1 MRSIPHSECLLTSG
15 DHDANFLAPMIKN
28 PAPPDL
34 SRRERQILDA
44 LYKAGRATAA
54 EVQEAMPAAPSYSA
68 VRTLLKILETK
79 GHVRHEQDGSRYV
92 YLPTVARD
100 AAKRS
105 ALRHLLNT
113 FFEGSTTQAI
123 SALLDDDASRL
134 SNADL
139 DRLTA
144 AIKRARK
151 EGA

>member
-1 MRSIPHSECLLTSG
+1 MALTTQTGS
-15 DHDANFLAPMIKN
+15 ANFLALMAKS
-28 PAPPDL
+28 AVHHDL
-34 SRRERQILDA
+34 SRRERQILDV

-68 VRTLLKILETK
+68 VRTLLRILEDK
-79 GHVRHEQDGSRYV
+79 GHVRHEQDGSRYIYV
-92 YLPTVARD
+92 PTVARD
-100 AAKRS
+100 TAKRS

-123 SALLDDDASRL
+123 AALLDEDANRL
-134 SNADL
+134 SNADW

-144 AIKRARK
+144 EIKRARK

>member
-1 MRSIPHSECLLTSG
+1 MPKS
-15 DHDANFLAPMIKN
+15 A
-28 PAPPDL
+28 APPDL
-34 SRRERQILDA
+34 SRRERQILDV

-54 EVQEAMPAAPSYSA
+54 EVQERIADAPSYSA
-68 VRTLLKILETK
+68 VRTLLRILEDK

-92 YLPTVARD
+92 YLPTVAHD

-123 SALLDDDASRL
+123 AALLDEDSSRL
-134 SNADL
+134 SSDDWN
-139 DRLTA
+139 RLTS

>member
-1 MRSIPHSECLLTSG
+1 MTTGAL
-15 DHDANFLAPMIKN
+15 
-28 PAPPDL
+28 PPDL
-34 SRRERQILDA
+34 SRRERQILDV
-44 LYKAGRATAA
+44 LYQAGRATAA
-54 EVQEAMPAAPSYSA
+54 EVQQAMPSAPSYSA
-68 VRTLLKILETK
+68 VRTLLRILEDK

-92 YLPTVARD
+92 YLPIVARD

-123 SALLDDDASRL
+123 AALLDEDASRL
-134 SNADL
+134 SQADWE
-139 DRLTA
+139 RLNS

>member
-1 MRSIPHSECLLTSG
+1 MAKT
-15 DHDANFLAPMIKN
+15 A
-28 PAPPDL
+28 APPDL

-68 VRTLLKILETK
+68 VRTLLRILEDK

-92 YLPTVARD
+92 YIPTVAHD

-105 ALRHLLNT
+105 AMRHLLNT

-123 SALLDDDASRL
+123 AALLDEDANRL
-134 SNADL
+134 SNADW
-139 DRLTA
+139 DRLAA

>member
-1 MRSIPHSECLLTSG
+1 MLIFWHRMPKS
-15 DHDANFLAPMIKN
+15 A
-28 PAPPDL
+28 APPDL
-34 SRRERQILDA
+34 SRRERQILDV

-54 EVQEAMPAAPSYSA
+54 EVQERIADAPSYSA
-68 VRTLLKILETK
+68 VRTLLRILEDK

-92 YLPTVARD
+92 YLPTVAHD

-123 SALLDDDASRL
+123 AALLDEDSSRL
-134 SNADL
+134 SSDDWN
-139 DRLTA
+139 RLTT

>member
-1 MRSIPHSECLLTSG
+1 MV
-15 DHDANFLAPMIKN
+15 KN
-28 PAPPDL
+28 AAPPDL
-34 SRRERQILDA
+34 SRRERQILDV

-68 VRTLLKILETK
+68 VRTLLRILEDK
-79 GHVRHEQDGSRYV
+79 GHVRHEQDGARYV

-123 SALLDDDASRL
+123 AALLDDDASHL
-134 SNADL
+134 SNSDL
-139 DRLTA
+139 DRLSV

-151 EGA
+151 EGV

>member
-1 MRSIPHSECLLTSG
+1 MPK
-15 DHDANFLAPMIKN
+15 AAP
-28 PAPPDL
+28 PPDL
-34 SRRERQILDA
+34 SRRERQILDV

-54 EVQEAMPAAPSYSA
+54 EVQAAIADAPSYSA
-68 VRTLLKILETK
+68 VRTLLRILEDK

-105 ALRHLLNT
+105 AMRHLLNT

-123 SALLDDDASRL
+123 AALLDEDSSRL
-134 SNADL
+134 SSADW
-139 DRLTA
+139 DRLAA
-144 AIKRARK
+144 AINRARR

>member
-1 MRSIPHSECLLTSG
+1 MVLSNWHLRAKKL
-15 DHDANFLAPMIKN
+15 
-28 PAPPDL
+28 APPDV
-34 SRRERQILDA
+34 SRRERQILDV

-68 VRTLLKILETK
+68 VRTLLRILEDK
-79 GHVRHEQDGSRYV
+79 GHVRHEQDGTRYV
-92 YLPTVARD
+92 YLPTVAHD

-113 FFEGSTTQAI
+113 FFEGSSTQAI
-123 SALLDDDASRL
+123 AALLDEDSSRL
-134 SNADL
+134 SNADW
-139 DRLTA
+139 DRLSA